1 MVEDTFLE
9 PITKSGKRINY
20 LSASEQAKRR
30 DQFMALPGVSDKVN
44 AMAESLG
51 VTPDEILYV
60 IKKETAGSYSSKQ
73 KNLGGGSATG
83 LIQFL
88 GTGGDKGKGG
98 KTVGGTFY
106 SYSDLE
112 NMSTLE
118 QLDVVES
125 YFNKNFKAKGGK
137 PGELYVAVAAPAYV
151 GKADGSTVVYKAG
164 SQNAKDNKGWQ
175 NEDGNVTLDSL
186 KSFGATEGF
195 VTYTPQVKSSSSAV
209 NSGDKGKTGSDI
221 KNEDN
226 LRYLRRR
233 AQQGPVELS
242 DADVE
247 LVANLAEDQR
257 IQWSKLGVPS
267 ISDVLLNATG
277 IQQNKIGVDDDATN
291 EIHRATVVEGL
302 SEGLDVNT
310 IEGKKILRQRLASY
324 ADLVKS
330 DEWKEKVEALAGDD
344 VRETSYQNMIEDLSF
359 DYRTLIVDANKIHK
373 LEGDEK
379 IDYEDSV
386 RLPDEEGVMSDN
398 KSIIKSEIEEGNTE
412 LSERV
417 AKEGLDAVALDLAK
431 AQKDAAESGDLS
443 ADAPTLLAMADKERE
458 IAIGKESLEKGVERG
473 EALALSDDDTEEEE
487 EDITTTFDLWKKD
500 NPDGTL
506 EQWQDS
512 LNDDTEGESN
522 RLKKMQNA
530 ELALGGLKAAAGVLS
545 LSKALRDPEVD
556 VPEISP
562 LVYEALNKQKQL
574 ANSGLTAAEKNA
586 AMQNLNNA
594 YAGAMKNV
602 LRASGG
608 QRGLFLANQGT
619 VDANRIAG
627 LNQLAAQ
634 DAALHRENIKQYNAL
649 ATSVGQMTL
658 NRDMTVEQMKQTTMN
673 QNRKVLGSIGTNLLS
688 DALSD
693 AGAYLDPN
701 RELYQKITRNTLEN
715 MADMQ
720 SQGYTNPYLNQ
731 TVGTADT
738 DPNEESEETEKPE

>member
-20 LSASEQAKRR
+20 LSAAEQAKRR

-195 VTYTPQVKSSSSAV
+195 VTYTPQVKSSSSEV
-209 NSGDKGKTGSDI
+209 NSGDKGEEDLLTKRKEQVEKSAKLTADYILSPEEEEEVQGAAVETASDIHARIKRGELKGSDDDI
-221 KNEDN
+221 KNIYYKELAEKIRVTDIDTNDPNALGRARGFIEYATSFSNEELGERVGGEQVWDSKIEDALENWSNNVNWN
-226 LRYLRRR
+226 LEVLGIPKKGQLTTDTPLFSGSVSSVPGT
-233 AQQGPVELS
+233 ATAPNITPP
-242 DADVE
+242 DVE
-247 LVANLAEDQR
+247 LENIIQKDSKLTEERAKTGETAAELADRKLAE
-257 IQWSKLGVPS
+257 
-267 ISDVLLNATG
+267 
-277 IQQNKIGVDDDATN
+277 QQT
-291 EIHRATVVEGL
+291 
-302 SEGLDVNT
+302 LDN
-310 IEGKKILRQRLASY
+310 
-324 ADLVKS
+324 
-330 DEWKEKVEALAGDD
+330 
-344 VRETSYQNMIEDLSF
+344 
-359 DYRTLIVDANKIHK
+359 
-373 LEGDEK
+373 
-379 IDYEDSV
+379 
-386 RLPDEEGVMSDN
+386 
-398 KSIIKSEIEEGNTE
+398 
-412 LSERV
+412 
-417 AKEGLDAVALDLAK
+417 
-431 AQKDAAESGDLS
+431 
-443 ADAPTLLAMADKERE
+443 
-458 IAIGKESLEKGVERG
+458 SLQTGVERG
-473 EALALSDDDTEEEE
+473 EDIAEYSDIEEE
-487 EDITTTFDLWKKD
+487 EDDIDTLLKEGQESIQKD
-500 NPDGTL
+500 KDA
-506 EQWQDS
+506 EA
-512 LNDDTEGESN
+512 EAK
-522 RLKKMQNA
+522 RLKRMQNA

-634 DAALHRENIKQYNAL
+634 DAELHRENIKQYNAL

-673 QNRKVLGSIGTNLLS
+673 QNRKVLGGIGTNLLS

-715 MADMQ
+715 MANMQ
-720 SQGYTNPYLNQ
+720 SQGYTNPYLNE